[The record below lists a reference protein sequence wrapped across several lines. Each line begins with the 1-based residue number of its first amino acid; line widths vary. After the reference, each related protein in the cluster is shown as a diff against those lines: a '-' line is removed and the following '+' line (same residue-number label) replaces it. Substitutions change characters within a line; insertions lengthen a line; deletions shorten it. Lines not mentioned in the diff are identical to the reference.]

1 MKMTLWILYCC
12 VAVLSASGPAVAQR
26 AASGADKKDQPKDAW
41 IKILNVC
48 DTAQPERWRTG
59 LDLRFQD
66 QTIGGDIRIGETGP
80 VGKIAF
86 TGKDFIEVF
95 RHGTDAEPL
104 VRVPANL
111 KAGGHYSLVIMGE
124 LNAGSA
130 NLDVRV
136 IEEYPIPQESLRP
149 GHCRVQLLNA
159 VQKFPVAVEIN
170 RQKLAPIAF
179 GEIRE
184 VFLLPG
190 EMDIGLVF
198 TDARGE
204 TRRLQ
209 SGLVARPGDHYTA
222 VIHPSAERSD
232 RPDLFRAKASGEPA
246 VAMDPDEAP
255 PPR

>member
-66 QTIGGDIRIGETGP
+66 QTIGRDIRLGETGP
-80 VGKIAF
+80 AGEIAF

-95 RHGTDAEPL
+95 RHGTDAHPL
-104 VRVPANL
+104 ARVPANL
-111 KAGGHYSLVIMGE
+111 NAGGHYTLVIMGE
-124 LNAGSA
+124 LEVGSA

-136 IEEYPIPQESLRP
+136 IEEYPIPQESLRQ
-149 GHCRVQLLNA
+149 GQCRVQLLNA

-170 RQKLAPIAF
+170 KQKLAPMAF
-179 GEIRE
+179 KEIRE

-190 EMDIGLVF
+190 EMDIGLLF

-209 SGLVARPGDHYTA
+209 SGLVAKPGDHYTA

-232 RPDLFRAKASGEPA
+232 RPDFFRAKASGEHA
-246 VAMDPDEAP
+246 VPIAPDETP